1 MHNPFANP
9 SRCMF
14 VNDWDI
20 TLMECD
26 RNGILMEDIFQF
38 LDLFTVKYRLIGKGY
53 IDTQI
58 FKSPN
63 IKNKI

>member
-1 MHNPFANP
+1 
-9 SRCMF
+9 
-14 VNDWDI
+14 
-20 TLMECD
+20 
-26 RNGILMEDIFQF
+26 MEDIFQF